1 MFLEIITPDEKI
13 FEGEVDH
20 ATFPGSKGSFQVLN
34 DHAAMVSSLGKG
46 DLKMVITHNK
56 KTEETHMAIDGGV
69 VEVLNNK
76 VLVLAEHVE
85 K

>member
-13 FEGEVDH
+13 YEGEVDH

-34 DHAAMVSSLGKG
+34 DHAALVSSLGKG
-46 DLKMVITHNK
+46 DLKIVSTHNK
-56 KTEETHMAIDGGV
+56 KREELHMAIDGGV
-69 VEVLNNK
+69 VQVLNNK

-85 K
+85 R